1 MVAFQRNLSKFG
13 IREIARTGKVSN
25 LILNFLI
32 LFFETVTSLF
42 IKGINKCD

>member
-25 LILNFLI
+25 LLNLKSFKI
-32 LFFETVTSLF
+32 LFSFPIFV
-42 IKGINKCD
+42 